1 MAILKWV
8 KDTLV
13 KLSGSSSQKKGALRT
28 GGRAASRLKR
38 STENP
43 RVAAVVEDLESR
55 ILLTAQV
62 QTSLQDL
69 PVWQS
74 RVSPELAQFA
84 QRMTAGDVAGAA
96 QTVVNN
102 QLMVDAQ
109 GSVLVSITA
118 HDVVALQQHLEASG
132 FVTTGR
138 AVAQHVLEGFISAN
152 LLGQADQLANI
163 GLLGISPVYRPES
176 GVGLVDDQADV
187 VLETNRVRGTAPGMF
202 DGSGMRIGI
211 LSDSFNRLG
220 GYAADITSGDLPAGV
235 TIQQEGPSSG
245 IIDEGRAMAQLV
257 YDLAPGATLAFASA
271 FFGQADFGNQIRAL
285 ASSSGF
291 NADVITDDIFY
302 FEEPIFQDGLIAQ
315 AIDEV
320 VTNQNVAYF
329 ALAGN
334 LARQAYETTDIS
346 FTADSVGTFAGQLL
360 DFDPGAGVD
369 TRQRITVNNGQTIR
383 INLQWDDPF
392 FTTNGVD
399 TDLDIFVLNG
409 DTVVASSVRNNV
421 SMQVPS
427 EYFQYTNTSGSTA
440 LDVVIRRTSGAGT
453 DPTRLKYTNPGA
465 NNFGGITFVEFG
477 TDSPTVV
484 AHAGATHAI
493 GVGAVPYFNQ
503 TSPESFTS
511 AGPLTILFDAAGNR
525 LTTPEIRNAPHIAS
539 IDATNTTFF
548 GSDIGLDADSHPNF
562 FGTSAAAPHAAAVGA
577 LMLQANSS
585 LSPAQIRTI
594 LMNTAIDIGAP
605 GFDPLTGA
613 GLINAYDAIF
623 GAATP
628 ASTDFTDDFSSG
640 VLGINWETR
649 STVNGRIQ
657 VLDNFG
663 TVSGDHHIV
672 MDTFDD
678 GFSGGSSLNEAIL
691 HVNLLNATTASLQF
705 TQQEFGDE
713 DNTLPDTFTGS
724 VNGDGVSFSVD
735 GINWFRLVSLT
746 GSASSLTPQ
755 TFTFDLVAEAA
766 GRGVALSA
774 NTRIKFQQFDNQRVA
789 TDGMAFDD
797 VSVSSTTPNTA
808 PVINAQAFGVA
819 ENSLHGTIVGTVV
832 ASDPDVGQTLT
843 YSINPST
850 NTDGAFSINP
860 LTGLITVN
868 NSTAI
873 TLGNSPFQLL
883 VRVTDNGD
891 PNLFSEAIVTVTVLP
906 VNQRATTLF
915 LDFGLGIGM
924 RNTFSSTAGTFRNIF
939 GNGINGFGTGSDLTD
954 SIANGGLGNGSA
966 SLDFTPFEYDFDG
979 DLDTDNDD
987 LIALANAVVPI
998 VQRAME
1004 PFDIEVVVVGSANFA
1019 EALAQVQLNDGNA
1032 FGEFDAYNF
1041 IMDITS
1047 DALGGESVGDHLFDP
1062 DSRKDGKD
1070 GLGLFG
1076 IAAADDLFTQ
1086 LGNRQDEATLTF
1098 LDTVFNSTTGTQG
1111 TAQFNQNLAYRVA
1124 YTATHEAFHTL
1135 SYVHTTGVTSG
1146 QTLLTS
1152 GDVIRLGSVT
1162 RENPYFVTRFDLQ
1175 RQGSFAVAEPN
1186 NYLLAANDSDIGLRD
1201 NNRDGTPDF
1210 AFVTGTG
1217 AHDRITL
1224 TRVDSTTVSVL
1235 VEAFSNAARTTLIA
1249 SETYNIDL
1257 TTDTEGSILIDGGIN
1272 RDEIII
1278 DGTIAATIRLRGGT
1292 GLDGVSGEG
1301 DILTLVGT
1309 GTDTPS
1315 GTGSGQV
1322 IATGGA
1328 VINYEEIE
1336 AVNVP
1341 SVGGN
1346 NPPTIDP
1353 ATFVIV
1359 ENALVGTV
1367 VGTPTAS
1374 DPDAGQALTWAI
1386 TGGNASG
1393 AFTINTSTGQIT
1405 VANSTPLDF
1414 ETTPTFS
1421 LTVRVTDN
1429 GATPL
1434 SAQATITINLTNVNE
1449 APVIGN
1455 FMFTIP
1461 ENSPNG
1467 TVVGTVSGTDPDGTG
1482 GTQTHVS
1489 SNVPL
1494 PLPDLTTTTSTLTV
1508 AGRSGAITDVNVTL
1522 NLNHTFD
1529 SDLEITLIAPDGTR
1543 ITLSANEGGG
1553 GNNFTDTT
1561 FDDEAATPISSGVAP
1576 FSGSFRPEQLLSML
1590 DGKNAN
1596 GVWQLEIDDQVGG
1609 DAGTLNSWSLTI
1621 ATAATSQLM
1630 YSLSGPNSS
1639 AFAINPVTGQITVA
1653 NSTLLDFE
1661 TNPVFNLIVTA
1672 SDGELSDTG
1681 NVTINLTDVFEATSR
1696 LVAFGAGPYILG
1708 LPYVDVFDA
1717 MANTRKFRILAYE
1730 NTFRGGVKVATG
1742 DIDKDGTDDV
1752 VVVPGK
1758 GRKTDVKIFSGV
1770 NGQLLGSFRAFAA
1783 SYTGGASVD
1792 LGDVNN
1798 DGWLD
1803 VVVGNS
1809 AGVAPEVQVWNVR
1822 NSLTNPA
1829 LLRTIRPFE
1838 AAFRGGMDVGVGD
1851 VNGDNF
1857 ADVVVGR
1864 GAGGAAT
1871 IQVYS
1876 GQNGALLKSF
1886 DAYAAAFKGGISV
1899 DVGDF
1904 NRDGR
1909 ADIVTGAGA
1918 GMLPEVM
1925 VYSGLTVL
1933 NAGTPVALQ
1942 KFLAYPNTYR
1952 GGVNVALRPALAP
1965 GAPAGSM
1972 EIWTGYNSAIPTR
1985 QATRFG
1991 FRAALPPLVLQTV
2004 LADTSFLGGLYVG

>member
-1 MAILKWV
+1 MSLLSWLA
-8 KDTLV
+8 TPLV
-13 KLSGSSSQKKGALRT
+13 KRSKGTGRKSESRVGSARRVRKSKPASPAAALVERLEERALLAAT
-28 GGRAASRLKR
+28 SNPIAQSLLDYARAATTDPNWPTQPPANTNASLFLY
-38 STENP
+38 
-43 RVAAVVEDLESR
+43 AANGEVSVR
-55 ILLTAQV
+55 ITANDVNALLPLLAQRGFHTIAAMPDHHVIDGTISAANLNNLADLTANGLFGV
-62 QTSLQDL
+62 L
-69 PVWQS
+69 PIY
-74 RVSPELAQFA
+74 RP
-84 QRMTAGDVAGAA
+84 
-96 QTVVNN
+96 
-102 QLMVDAQ
+102 
-109 GSVLVSITA
+109 
-118 HDVVALQQHLEASG
+118 
-132 FVTTGR
+132 
-138 AVAQHVLEGFISAN
+138 ISAV
-152 LLGQADQLANI
+152 GDFTSEADFVQEA
-163 GLLGISPVYRPES
+163 E
-176 GVGLVDDQADV
+176 
-187 VLETNRVRGTAPGMF
+187 RVRNALPQGYDGTGIT
-202 DGSGMRIGI
+202 IGV
-211 LSDSFNRLG
+211 LSDSFNDLN
-220 GYAADITSGDLPAGV
+220 GYQDDIDSDDLPDNINVLEDLDDDGS
-235 TIQQEGPSSG
+235 E
-245 IIDEGRAMAQLV
+245 EGRAMLQLIH
-257 YDLAPGATLAFASA
+257 DIAPGARLAFATA
-271 FFGQADFGNQIRAL
+271 FIGGEAGFASNIQAL
-285 ASSSGF
+285 ADAGC
-291 NADVITDDIFY
+291 DIIVDDIIY
-302 FEEPIFQDGLIAQ
+302 FAEPMFQDGIVAQ
-315 AIDEV
+315 AVNNV
-320 VTNQNVAYF
+320 VSQGVAYF
-329 ALAGN
+329 SSAGN
-334 LARQAYETTDIS
+334 QADQSWESTGAINTGSLTIGS
-346 FTADSVGTFAGQLL
+346 NTFSHAI
-360 DFDPGAGVD
+360 DFDPTAGVD
-369 TRQRITVNNGQTIR
+369 RRQQITIAPGKEILLS
-383 INLQWDDPF
+383 LQWDDPF
-392 FTTNGVD
+392 
-399 TDLDIFVLNG
+399 
-409 DTVVASSVRNNV
+409 
-421 SMQVPS
+421 
-427 EYFQYTNTSGSTA
+427 YTTSGTLS
-440 LDVVIRRTSGAGT
+440 DVDVYLINSVTGAIVAGSADDNIASRTPGEIFRFSNNGSFGTSQFDLVIDVFAG
-453 DPTRLKYTNPGA
+453 PNPGKFKYV
-465 NNFGGITFVEFG
+465 NFADDDTIEYDTNSSTVFG
-477 TDSPTVV
+477 
-484 AHAGATHAI
+484 HAAAEGAQAI
-493 GVGAVPYFNQ
+493 AAVPYFDQ
-503 TSPESFTS
+503 TNPESFTS
-511 AGPLTILFDAAGNR
+511 IGTTTIYFDEDGNR
-525 LTTPEIRNAPHIAS
+525 LGSPQVRQTPDLAG
-539 IDATNTTFF
+539 IDGTNTTFF
-548 GSDIGLDADSHPNF
+548 GSNYPDGVGTNNNF
-562 FGTSAAAPHAAAVGA
+562 FGTSAAAPHVAAIAA
-577 LMLQANSS
+577 LLLQANPSF
-585 LSPAQIRTI
+585 SPAQIYSR
-594 LMNTAIDIGAP
+594 LQSTATDLGAA
-605 GFDPLTGA
+605 GVDNVTGY
-613 GLINAYDAIF
+613 GLVNAYDAIF
-623 GAATP
+623 GPAVAAT
-628 ASTDFTDDFSSG
+628 ADFTDSFEVGGSPTLSQ
-640 VLGINWETR
+640 VWETH
-649 STVNGRIQ
+649 STGLGQIRVGQ
-657 VLDNFG
+657 
-663 TVSGDHHIV
+663 TVASDGQFSLE
-672 MDTFDD
+672 MD
-678 GFSGGSSLNEAIL
+678 GFSGLGAFGFDGLNEAIL
-691 HVNLLNATTASLQF
+691 HFNATVGSGDIELRFEQR
-705 TQQEFGDE
+705 EFNDDDE
-713 DNTLPDTFTGS
+713 VMSTTFTDS
-724 VNGDGVSFSVD
+724 ENSDGVALSVD
-735 GINWFRLVSLT
+735 GINWFRIVSLT
-746 GSASSLTPQ
+746 GLASQATFGTTVTNLTN
-755 TFTFDLVAEAA
+755 FAA
-766 GRGVALSA
+766 ALGLTLGA
-774 NTRIKFQQFDNQRVA
+774 DVRIKFQQFGSGNIGGSGSGQ
-789 TDGMAFDD
+789 DGMAFDNIRITR
-797 VSVSSTTPNTA
+797 SSQPNQQ

-819 ENSLHGTIVGTVV
+819 ENSLHGTIVGTVI

-924 RNTFSSTAGTFRNIF
+924 GNTFSSTAGTFRNIF

-966 SLDFTPFEYDFDG
+966 SLDFTPFAYDFDG

-1047 DALGGESVGDHLFDP
+1047 DALGNESVGDHLFDP

-1224 TRVDSTTVSVL
+1224 TRVDATTVSVL

-1367 VGTPTAS
+1367 VGTPMAS

-1393 AFTINTSTGQIT
+1393 AFTINTTTGQIT

-1494 PLPDLTTTTSTLTV
+1494 TLPDEMTTTSTLTV

-1522 NLNHTFD
+1522 DVTHTFD
-1529 SDLEITLIAPDGTR
+1529 GDLEITLIAPDGTR
-1543 ITLSANEGGG
+1543 IILVNNRGGTG
-1553 GNNFTDTT
+1553 ENFAGTT
-1561 FDDEAATPISSGVAP
+1561 FDDEAAASITAGSAP

-1596 GVWQLEIDDQVGG
+1596 GVWQLEIDDQAAV
-1609 DAGTLNSWSLTI
+1609 DTGTLNSWSLTI
-1621 ATAATSQLM
+1621 TTAATQPLS

-1758 GRKTDVKIFSGV
+1758 GRKADVKIFSGV

-1822 NSLTNPA
+1822 NSLTNPT

-1965 GAPAGSM
+1965 GAPAGAM

-2004 LADTSFLGGLYVG
+2004 LADTSFIGGLYVG